1 MTCKDCPHFDVC
13 KMYGALPTKKRID
26 SKWKNCP
33 FRNDK
38 TKYIELPDPHSALWP
53 AWPLRSAIMKNEN
66 EKTTVAILA
75 TICRD
80 VCIYGSINNRCGLD
94 KPELDEHCQRCA
106 LAQIKEVTLK

>member
-1 MTCKDCPHFDVC
+1 MTYIQQWEQMRDKV
-13 KMYGALPTKKRID
+13 
-26 SKWKNCP
+26 
-33 FRNDK
+33 RNLERERQ
-38 TKYIELPDPHSALWP
+38 TQL
-53 AWPLRSAIMKNEN
+53 
-66 EKTTVAILA
+66 ILA

>member
-1 MTCKDCPHFDVC
+1 
-13 KMYGALPTKKRID
+13 
-26 SKWKNCP
+26 
-33 FRNDK
+33 
-38 TKYIELPDPHSALWP
+38 
-53 AWPLRSAIMKNEN
+53 MKNDN

-80 VCIYGSINNRCGLD
+80 VCIYGSINNQCGLD

>member
-1 MTCKDCPHFDVC
+1 
-13 KMYGALPTKKRID
+13 
-26 SKWKNCP
+26 
-33 FRNDK
+33 
-38 TKYIELPDPHSALWP
+38 
-53 AWPLRSAIMKNEN
+53 MKNEN

-80 VCIYGSINNRCGLD
+80 VWIYGAIIIRGGLY

>member
-1 MTCKDCPHFDVC
+1 
-13 KMYGALPTKKRID
+13 
-26 SKWKNCP
+26 
-33 FRNDK
+33 
-38 TKYIELPDPHSALWP
+38 
-53 AWPLRSAIMKNEN
+53 MKNEN

-94 KPELDEHCQRCA
+94 EHCQRCV

>member
-1 MTCKDCPHFDVC
+1 
-13 KMYGALPTKKRID
+13 
-26 SKWKNCP
+26 
-33 FRNDK
+33 
-38 TKYIELPDPHSALWP
+38 
-53 AWPLRSAIMKNEN
+53 MKNEN

-94 KPELDEHCQRCA
+94 KSELDEHCRRCA